1 MQPTKNPTQKWITLV
16 IVIVLLGGLIA
27 FMMSR
32 REEKVNEELVVVTE
46 QTLPS
51 ENTQPAPVPE
61 QPAPTPN
68 TPAATPTTQ
77 KSGSKDGTYSA
88 TGNYVSPGG
97 SESVLVTLM
106 LKDDI
111 VTDAVV
117 TGNANNPTSKN
128 WQVRFVSN
136 VKGEVVGKKLD
147 AIQLDV
153 VSGSSLTPVGFMD
166 ALAKIKVQAKV

>member
-1 MQPTKNPTQKWITLV
+1 MEHSKNPTQKWIALI

-32 REEKVNEELVVVTE
+32 REEAVQEELVAVTE
-46 QTLPS
+46 QTTPS

-61 QPAPTPN
+61 QPTPTPN

-77 KSGSKDGTYSA
+77 KSSYKDGTYSA

-97 SESVLVTLM
+97 SESVLVTVV
-106 LKDDI
+106 LKDDV
-111 VTDAVV
+111 VTDVMV
-117 TGNANNPTSKN
+117 SGNANNPTSKN
-128 WQVRFVSN
+128 WQARFISN
-136 VKGEVVGKKLD
+136 IKAEVVGKKLD
-147 AIQLDV
+147 DIQLDV

-166 ALAKIKVQAKV
+166 ALAKIKVQAKA